1 MLETVFTNHLLSWI
15 VFTPVIGIIVLFF
28 IPKEKTRV
36 IQWTSVAFT
45 FIALL
50 FSAILLYQVSPN
62 NPDIQLKEFA
72 EWVHQFGIAYFM
84 GVDGI
89 SVPLVV
95 LTTLLSFLAAI
106 ASFSVKERIKE
117 YYILY
122 LLLVTGMLGVFV
134 SLDLILFYFFW
145 EVVLVPM
152 YFLIGIWGGPRHEY
166 AAIKFFLYTLLGSV
180 VMLLGILA
188 LFFKGGADT
197 FNMLEL
203 GVRAKSF
210 SLNFQIIVY
219 LALFLGFAIKVPV
232 FPFHTWLPDAHV
244 EAPTA
249 ISVLLAGVLLK
260 MGGYGILRVSYS
272 IVPNGALW
280 FALPL
285 AVLGL
290 INIVYGAL
298 VAMAQK
304 DMKKLVA
311 YSSVSHMGY
320 VLLGIAALT
329 YMGFNGAVL
338 QMFNHGIITGALFLL
353 VGVIYDRAH
362 TRGIDD
368 FGGLAK
374 RMPIYA
380 GIMSFSCLAS
390 LGLPGLSGF
399 VGEFFSLIGAFKPSS
414 VLNMDFAFKAI
425 VIASATGIVITAG
438 YFLWMLQRI
447 FMGAENKKWNEL
459 RDISFREIFTV
470 APLMILMLAIGI
482 WPRLLVDIMNPA
494 IVKLVDYVSALAGG
508 M

>member
-1 MLETVFTNHLLSWI
+1 MLETVFLNHILSWI

-28 IPKEKTRV
+28 IPKEKTRAL
-36 IQWTSVAFT
+36 QWVSVVATFSAFV
-45 FIALL
+45 L
-50 FSAILLYQVSPN
+50 SAILWCRFQPSS
-62 NPDIQLKEFA
+62 A
-72 EWVHQFGIAYFM
+72 EMQAVEYATWIPQFGIGYSM

-89 SVPLVV
+89 SMPLVM
-95 LTTLLSFLAAI
+95 LTTLLSFLAAV
-106 ASFSVKERIKE
+106 ASFSIKERIKE

-134 SLDLILFYFFW
+134 SLDLVLFYVFW

-152 YFLIGIWGGPRHEY
+152 YFLIGIWGGAKREY

-188 LFFKGGADT
+188 LFFKGGAET

-203 GVRAKSF
+203 GAKNF
-210 SLNFQIIVY
+210 GLQFQIIVY

-280 FALPL
+280 FTLPL
-285 AVLGL
+285 AILGL
-290 INIVYGAL
+290 INIIYGAL

-362 TRGIDD
+362 VRQIDG
-368 FGGLAK
+368 FGGLA
-374 RMPIYA
+374 RTMPIFA
-380 GIMSFSCLAS
+380 GVMSFSCFAS

-399 VGEFFSLIGAFKPSS
+399 VGEFFSLVGAFKPNA
-414 VLNMDFAFKAI
+414 VLSMDFAFKAI
-425 VIASATGIVITAG
+425 VIASASGIVITAG

-447 FMGAENKKWNEL
+447 FMGKENEKWKKL
-459 RDISFREIFTV
+459 PDISGRELFTII
-470 APLMILMLAIGI
+470 PLMILMLLIGI
-482 WPRLLVDIMNPA
+482 WPRLLVDVMNPT
-494 IVKLVDYVSALAGG
+494 IIRMVDFVASLAGG
-508 M
+508 K

>member
-1 MLETVFTNHLLSWI
+1 MLKTVILDHLLSWI
-15 VFTPVIGIIVLFF
+15 VFSPAVGIAVLFF
-28 IPKEKTRV
+28 IPKDKTRV
-36 IQWTSVAFT
+36 IRWVSVAFT
-45 FIALL
+45 FIALAI
-50 FSAILLYQVSPN
+50 SAFLWYRFQPTTTDMQAV
-62 NPDIQLKEFA
+62 EFA
-72 EWVHQFGIAYFM
+72 PWVPQFGIAYFM

-89 SVPLVV
+89 SMPLVV
-95 LTTLLSFLAAI
+95 LTTLLSFLAAV
-106 ASFSVKERIKE
+106 ASFSIKERVKE

-134 SLDLILFYFFW
+134 SLDLVLFYVFW
-145 EVVLVPM
+145 EIVLVPM
-152 YFLIGIWGGPRHEY
+152 YFLIGIWGGPKREY

-197 FNMLEL
+197 FSMLEL
-203 GVRAKSF
+203 GAKSF
-210 SLNFQIIVY
+210 SVQFQIIVY
-219 LALFLGFAIKVPV
+219 LAFFLGFAIKVPV

-260 MGGYGILRVSYS
+260 MGGYGLLRVSYS

-280 FALPL
+280 FTLPL
-285 AVLGL
+285 AILGL
-290 INIVYGAL
+290 VNIVYGAL

-304 DMKKLVA
+304 DIKKLVA

-320 VLLGIAALT
+320 VLLGISALT

-362 TRGIDD
+362 TREIDG
-368 FGGLAK
+368 FGGLA
-374 RMPIYA
+374 RTMPIYA
-380 GIMSFSCLAS
+380 GVMSFSCFAS

-399 VGEFFSLIGAFKPSS
+399 VGEFFSLIGAFKPSM
-414 VLNMDFAFKAI
+414 VLNMDFAFKVI
-425 VIASATGIVITAG
+425 VIASASGIIVTAG
-438 YFLWMLQRI
+438 YFLWLLQRI
-447 FMGAENKKWNEL
+447 FMGEENEKWKKL
-459 RDISFREIFTV
+459 PDMSFRELFTV
-470 APLMILMLAIGI
+470 VPLMILMLLIGL
-482 WPRLLVDIMNPA
+482 WPRLLVDVMNPT
-494 IVKLVDYVSALAGG
+494 ITKLVDYVASFVGG